1 MKLCRARDLGVPQL
15 TTERWKGYRETMS
28 RTMQILFAALC
39 WGGGV
44 KLQRNVRYEGG
55 GESRPRQC
63 LGLWGEAG
71 GEGVLA
77 ALGLG
82 GQPR

>member
-1 MKLCRARDLGVPQL
+1 M
-15 TTERWKGYRETMS
+15 
-28 RTMQILFAALC
+28 
-39 WGGGV
+39 

-71 GEGVLA
+71 GEGSWQPLA
-77 ALGLG
+77 WVANPGDPLTH
-82 GQPR
+82 PS